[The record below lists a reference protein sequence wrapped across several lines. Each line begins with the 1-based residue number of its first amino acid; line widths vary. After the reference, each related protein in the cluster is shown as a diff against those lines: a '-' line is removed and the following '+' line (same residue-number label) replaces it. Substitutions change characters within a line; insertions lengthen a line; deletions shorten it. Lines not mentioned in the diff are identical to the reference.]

1 VDDGQAIPQIC
12 RPARLAGVVDHLWHS
27 AGAIADRRERVLPN
41 GTYELVLA
49 FGDRHRVVERAGV
62 RVLPA
67 ASFGGIRSSPLVL
80 EHPDRCDT
88 LGIVLRPAGAC
99 ALLAR
104 PLWEV
109 SDLTLDARDVLGRE
123 VDELIERCAET
134 PSPEPRFAR
143 VCRWLM
149 DRLARAQSPDLA
161 IAWMA
166 AEIERSG
173 GALRVGRLRRETSLS
188 RTRVT
193 ERFREQIGTRPKQYA
208 RLVRF
213 RRVLERLQD
222 GAPVLADVA
231 LEAGYYDQ
239 AHMNAEFRELAGVS
253 PTVFLASMYRGGSG
267 NTAREPSRSALPSG

>member
-1 VDDGQAIPQIC
+1 VDDGQALPQIC

-27 AGAIADRRERVLPN
+27 AGPIADRRERVLPD

-49 FGDRHRVVERAGV
+49 FGDRHRLVERAGV

-67 ASFGGIRSSPLVL
+67 ASFGGMRSRPLVL

-88 LGIVLRPAGAC
+88 LGIVLRPAGAY

-109 SDLTLDARDVLGRE
+109 SDLTLDARDVLARD
-123 VDELIERCAET
+123 VDELVERCAET
-134 PSPEPRFAR
+134 PSPAARFAR
-143 VCRWLM
+143 VCGWLM
-149 DRLARAQSPDLA
+149 NRLARAKSPDLA

-173 GALRVGRLRRETSLS
+173 GAIRVGSLQRETSLS
-188 RTRVT
+188 RARAT

-222 GAPVLADVA
+222 DAAVLADVA

-253 PTVFLASMYRGGSG
+253 PTVFLATMYHGGSG
-267 NTAREPSRSALPSG
+267 NTAREPSCSASATG